1 MKKILIFVAFLMSF
15 NQITFLLAQEEKIN
29 DKNENGLPDQ
39 HENAV
44 LKAAER
50 ICNMPGIQDIL
61 MKQIEDLKNDK
72 IELQKQ
78 IENLKMQT
86 ENGLKEQQ
94 NMCEIKLKESKFEK
108 DKIISDK
115 EKVQLNLNDKSEQ
128 LIMCEARLE
137 QKTWDRLISAGIGV
151 VGASSCF
158 LYQEIK

>member
-1 MKKILIFVAFLMSF
+1 MKKFLIFQTLFTVIIFSSF
-15 NQITFLLAQEEKIN
+15 SFAQEEKIN
-29 DKNENGLPDQ
+29 DKNENGVPDQ

-50 ICNMPGIQDIL
+50 ICNMPGIQDVL

-78 IENLKMQT
+78 IETLKMQT

-94 NMCEIKLKESKFEK
+94 NMYEIKLKESKFEK